1 MYGLG
6 EAERLCAERRRER
19 RLYLVRDDLLENPR
33 EGTPWQALNSSKN
46 DRAFITTMGFD
57 VATFDLI
64 LSSGFEERWNSMPI
78 PRADAPST
86 AAPRLS
92 RRSLDARGALGL
104 ILHHLNSTMHDVSLC
119 EIFALIPS
127 TVTRYIQFS
136 LQILLI
142 TLQEMHITRVEWPQ
156 GDEFQE
162 HNARICARHPL
173 LTGAF
178 GSMDGL
184 NLPVQQSREQE
195 IENATF
201 NGWLQG
207 HFISSVFAFD
217 SRGMFICD

>member
-1 MYGLG
+1 
-6 EAERLCAERRRER
+6 
-19 RLYLVRDDLLENPR
+19 
-33 EGTPWQALNSSKN
+33 
-46 DRAFITTMGFD
+46 MGFD

-104 ILHHLNSTMHDVSLC
+104 ILHHLNSTMHDISLC

-142 TLQEMHITRVEWPQ
+142 TLREMHITRVEWPQ

-162 HNARICARHPL
+162 HNARICVLVRHPL

-195 IENATF
+195 IENDLQWLATR
-201 NGWLQG
+201 
-207 HFISSVFAFD
+207 SYSVVTAQQD
-217 SRGMFICD
+217 RMTKA